1 MSSRTKRMLHFP
13 ADAET
18 NTPTTGGFVPVLKP
32 FFIPFDKSRK
42 RQLRKQ
48 KAGAK
53 SQPSMVEDQQNYQLD
68 LYPPTPTTQTQSQTQ
83 TQTQTTTINTQQLKE
98 AVQSTLTNLD
108 SIIDLLASS
117 IPPP

>member
-1 MSSRTKRMLHFP
+1 MLHFP

-68 LYPPTPTTQTQSQTQ
+68 LSPPTPTTQTQSQTQ
-83 TQTQTTTINTQQLKE
+83 TTTTINTQQLKE

-117 IPPP
+117 TATA